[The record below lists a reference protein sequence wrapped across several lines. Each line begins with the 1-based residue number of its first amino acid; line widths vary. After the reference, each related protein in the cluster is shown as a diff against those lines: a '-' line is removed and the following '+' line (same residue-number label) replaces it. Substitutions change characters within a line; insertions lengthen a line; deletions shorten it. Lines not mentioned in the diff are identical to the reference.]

1 MRGHPKG
8 VGALIVWF
16 GPGCGCGC
24 GCGCGGRLDVEL
36 MRQMVERGTFGLDE
50 MAGLV
55 QFCAGWGSGSV
66 LLLRLF
72 HVAVFLTGGISVM
85 MYSPLSRRDTWS
97 ACRRIRMLEAP
108 QRNAD
113 TDAWLEATGRE
124 LRALEVRLAS
134 AREAAAAGGGGV
146 SQRNGHRRS
155 AGMAPTRRRS
165 AGSKTPRRTVLLRRR
180 RSRGITASR
189 ERAAPQLRRRRRCGR
204 HCWRAQWRGSWTS
217 WRRSVAMRP
226 TVSWSCCRP
235 TCSGMGPGWSSV
247 SRADQDARSTDK
259 NARSLARPDSTEKT
273 LAAALTTAHTPPR
286 PDDRMARYI
295 SERRKFD
302 QRWTTQGTLRVTTAW
317 MQRSLQALQAAA
329 NRAHTPA
336 RRRGCDDDEADAEP
350 TPAAAVVPSVGAALR
365 EGERSGRPTLN

>member
-24 GCGCGGRLDVEL
+24 GCGGGGRLDVEL

-155 AGMAPTRRRS
+155 AGTNAPPLSWLKNTPPDCFAQEEEEQGDHGVQGEGSSAAPTPPPMW
-165 AGSKTPRRTVLLRRR
+165 APLL
-180 RSRGITASR
+180 A
-189 ERAAPQLRRRRRCGR
+189 
-204 HCWRAQWRGSWTS
+204 
-217 WRRSVAMRP
+217 RSVAWI
-226 TVSWSCCRP
+226 V
-235 TCSGMGPGWSSV
+235 
-247 SRADQDARSTDK
+247 DK
-259 NARSLARPDSTEKT
+259 LEE
-273 LAAALTTAHTPPR
+273 
-286 PDDRMARYI
+286 I
-295 SERRKFD
+295 RRD
-302 QRWTTQGTLRVTTAW
+302 
-317 MQRSLQALQAAA
+317 AA
-329 NRAHTPA
+329 NCQLELLSAHLQ
-336 RRRGCDDDEADAEP
+336 RD
-350 TPAAAVVPSVGAALR
+350 GAGL
-365 EGERSGRPTLN
+365 EFGEQS